1 MTTLRAA
8 LELVPRVYADLGTA
22 MVPGGSSAVDGERVS
37 GGGQTEAPA
46 PARLE
51 VAEHRHLLLRGL
63 RWWVDVLDPDTTMP
77 VGDSPAKM
85 CAVILGNLH
94 HLDTEDAETLRSNL
108 TEWLHAAYP
117 FIGETEAP
125 RRPVL
130 PAVALDAVVPVHV
143 AAKVLGVSTRTIQR
157 RAPGRETGRVR
168 LRDVCPLCPHGLP
181 VGHCGDCAP

>member
-63 RWWVDVLDPDTTMP
+63 RWWVDVIDPDTPLP
-77 VGDSPAKM
+77 VGDSPTRM
-85 CAVILGNLH
+85 CAVILANLDA
-94 HLDTEDAETLRSNL
+94 LAPEDHTALAENL
-108 TEWLHAAYP
+108 TDWLHGAYP
-117 FIGETEAP
+117 FMGKPE
-125 RRPVL
+125 PVTRATL
-130 PAVALDAVVPVHV
+130 PPEALDAVVPVHV
-143 AAKVLGVSTRTIQR
+143 AAKVLGVSLRTIQR
-157 RAPGRETGRVR
+157 RAPGRTAGTVR
-168 LRDVCPLCPHGLP
+168 LRDVATLCRHELIA
-181 VGHCGDCAP
+181 GHCGDCAP